1 MTREEENI
9 RYELRQLTTYR
20 IPLSNTDLVTLKSV
34 ERVLN
39 LVFRGHRDLEPKAEH
54 EPKTDILD
62 EIMTEIEQVKSIM
75 NEEIINHDRKDLINF
90 INGINQCLVII
101 DRYRRKG

>member
-20 IPLSNTDLVTLKSV
+20 IPNSNTDLVALKSV

-39 LVFRGHRDLEPKAEH
+39 LVFRGHRDLES
-54 EPKTDILD
+54 KTVS
-62 EIMTEIEQVKSIM
+62 EQVKWERDIAIQQLQELGYGLGEKMQQEPKMES
-75 NEEIINHDRKDLINF
+75 EE
-90 INGINQCLVII
+90 
-101 DRYRRKG
+101 